1 MHHDLWLTHIK
12 LEDFFRWHIEPL
24 TEFDDKHVIN
34 KLQLLQN
41 RIHHIERTLAR
52 RDFRDRFVYTCII
65 GYFLLQ
71 ALLSVRR
78 SMLN

>member
-1 MHHDLWLTHIK
+1 MA
-12 LEDFFRWHIEPL
+12 
-24 TEFDDKHVIN
+24 N

-41 RIHHIERTLAR
+41 RVNQIERKLIR
-52 RDFRDRFVYTCII
+52 RENRDRIFYTII
-65 GYFLLQ
+65 AGYFLLQ

>member
-1 MHHDLWLTHIK
+1 MFLFVAIETR
-12 LEDFFRWHIEPL
+12 FSSFRWYVEPSNNL
-24 TEFDDKHVIN
+24 DEKHMAN

-41 RIHHIERTLAR
+41 RVNQIERKLIR
-52 RDFRDRFVYTCII
+52 RENRDRIFYTII
-65 GYFLLQ
+65 AGYFLLQ

>member
-1 MHHDLWLTHIK
+1 MTSNIFSFLS
-12 LEDFFRWHIEPL
+12 FRWHVEAL
-24 TEFDDKHVIN
+24 NNLDEKQMSN

-41 RIHHIERTLAR
+41 RVQQIEKKLRR
-52 RDFRDRFVYTCII
+52 RDNRDRIFYTCIA
-65 GYFLLQ
+65 GYFLIQ

>member
-1 MHHDLWLTHIK
+1 LFSFILII
-12 LEDFFRWHIEPL
+12 RWHIESFNGL
-24 TEFDDKHVIN
+24 DDKHVLN

-41 RIHHIERTLAR
+41 RVQQIERKLIR
-52 RDFRDRFVYTCII
+52 RDNRDRVFYTCII

-71 ALLSVRR
+71 VLLSVRR

>member
-1 MHHDLWLTHIK
+1 M
-12 LEDFFRWHIEPL
+12 
-24 TEFDDKHVIN
+24 
-34 KLQLLQN
+34 
-41 RIHHIERTLAR
+41 ERTLAR

-71 ALLSVRR
+71 TLLSVRR

>member
-1 MHHDLWLTHIK
+1 LNGI
-12 LEDFFRWHIEPL
+12 FRWHIEPF
-24 TEFDDKHVIN
+24 TDIDDKQVLN

-52 RDFRDRFVYTCII
+52 RNFRDRFVYTCII

-78 SMLN
+78 SILN

>member
-1 MHHDLWLTHIK
+1 L
-12 LEDFFRWHIEPL
+12 FRWQIEPVNGI
-24 TEFDDKHVIN
+24 EDKHILN
-34 KLQLLQN
+34 KVQLLQN
-41 RIHHIERTLAR
+41 RVHQIERKLIR
-52 RDFRDRFVYTCII
+52 RDNRDRIFYSCIV

>member
-1 MHHDLWLTHIK
+1 L
-12 LEDFFRWHIEPL
+12 FRWHIEPVNDL
-24 TEFDDKHVIN
+24 DDKHVLN

-41 RIHHIERTLAR
+41 RVTQIEKKLIR
-52 RDFRDRFVYTCII
+52 RDNRDRIFYTCIL
-65 GYFLLQ
+65 GYFFIQ